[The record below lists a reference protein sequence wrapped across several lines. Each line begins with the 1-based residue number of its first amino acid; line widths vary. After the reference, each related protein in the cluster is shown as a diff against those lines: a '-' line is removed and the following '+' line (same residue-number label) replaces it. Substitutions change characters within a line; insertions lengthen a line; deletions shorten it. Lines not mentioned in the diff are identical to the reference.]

1 VIVNKLSARRKRNTA
16 AFPNSILNYD
26 KTNCKAECFYIA
38 AELENRE
45 RDFEVGDGKMYG
57 KYKNA
62 ELEPSTT
69 YKIYVRGVSYNYA
82 KVAYI
87 CFSFN
92 YISIIIIIR
101 ESKRTIYAACMKR
114 KQNCIISSLVYMIH
128 MWGIYNTAQRFDS
141 LYELFCFSY
150 SKRI

>member
-57 KYKNA
+57 EYKNA
-62 ELEPSTT
+62 ELEPATT
-69 YKIYVRGVSYNYA
+69 YKIYVRGVSYNNA
-82 KVAYI
+82 NPKV
-87 CFSFN
+87 
-92 YISIIIIIR
+92 
-101 ESKRTIYAACMKR
+101 
-114 KQNCIISSLVYMIH
+114 
-128 MWGIYNTAQRFDS
+128 
-141 LYELFCFSY
+141 
-150 SKRI
+150 